1 MTRAQRWSRPL
12 VTIGLVGMVLGALD
26 PLEGSLLIV
35 PATGLVAIGAGLG
48 HSRERVRLYWALVLV
63 AVGVGLL
70 WGMSAIGGLGGDTG
84 RSMWW
89 ALLLLPYPI
98 GWILGLIIG
107 VRARLERGAPPAA
120 PAPA

>member
-1 MTRAQRWSRPL
+1 
-12 VTIGLVGMVLGALD
+12 MVIGALD
-26 PLEGSLLIV
+26 PLEGSLLV
-35 PATGLVAIGAGLG
+35 LPATGLVALGAGLG
-48 HSRERVRLYWALVLV
+48 HSRERVRLYWALLLV
-63 AVGVGLL
+63 AVGVGLM

-98 GWILGLIIG
+98 GWILGLIFG